1 MNPIAEEIMSYY
13 GIAESMEDY
22 IEHYGM
28 PRRSGRYPW
37 GSGENP
43 YQHALDFIGRVEQ
56 MRKDGFSYV
65 DEDGKV
71 WTGDTGIAKSMG
83 LTTTEFRT
91 ELSICKNER
100 RSYNVA
106 TARSLKEDGLG
117 ETEIARRMSKR
128 LGKDI
133 NESTVRS
140 WLDKDSE
147 NRMNTAKEKAQYI
160 KEQID
165 KKGIVEIGA
174 GVDRQLGISPE
185 MMKQVKYILDRD
197 GYVVAGGR
205 VDQVTN
211 PGQKTTI
218 TVACPPGTPYKIDSK
233 GRKVT
238 SAVYDYENIH
248 PLIDPTPNENGMI
261 VKKKLAYPASLDS
274 KRLMVRY
281 ADDVGDDGFKG
292 IEKDGVIELRRGVND
307 LSLGDSRY
315 SQVRILV
322 DGTHYLKGM
331 AVYSDDMPDGIDVVF
346 NTNKKKGTP
355 ALGPK
360 DNTVLKPIKKD
371 DPENPF
377 GSLIKDPDKGGQY
390 YYIDPKTGKEKLGLI
405 NKRADQ
411 GDWTEW
417 ADTLPAQFLTT
428 QPQ

>member
-43 YQHALDFIGRVEQ
+43 YQHAVDFIGRVEQ
-56 MRKDGFSYV
+56 MRKDGFSYI

-100 RSYNVA
+100 RAYNVA
-106 TARSLKEDGLG
+106 TAKSLKEDGLG
-117 ETEIARRMSKR
+117 ETEIARRMSER

-197 GYVVAGGR
+197 GCSSWR
-205 VDQVTN
+205 
-211 PGQKTTI
+211 
-218 TVACPPGTPYKIDSK
+218 S
-233 GRKVT
+233 
-238 SAVYDYENIH
+238 
-248 PLIDPTPNENGMI
+248 
-261 VKKKLAYPASLDS
+261 
-274 KRLMVRY
+274 
-281 ADDVGDDGFKG
+281 
-292 IEKDGVIELRRGVND
+292 
-307 LSLGDSRY
+307 SRSGY
-315 SQVRILV
+315 
-322 DGTHYLKGM
+322 
-331 AVYSDDMPDGIDVVF
+331 
-346 NTNKKKGTP
+346 
-355 ALGPK
+355 
-360 DNTVLKPIKKD
+360 
-371 DPENPF
+371 
-377 GSLIKDPDKGGQY
+377 
-390 YYIDPKTGKEKLGLI
+390 
-405 NKRADQ
+405 
-411 GDWTEW
+411 
-417 ADTLPAQFLTT
+417 
-428 QPQ
+428 